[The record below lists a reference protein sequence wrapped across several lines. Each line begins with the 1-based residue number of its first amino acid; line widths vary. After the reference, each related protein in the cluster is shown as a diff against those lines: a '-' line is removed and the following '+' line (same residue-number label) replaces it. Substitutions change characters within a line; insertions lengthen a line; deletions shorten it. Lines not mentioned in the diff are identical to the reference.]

1 MAGSVVAIGKDR
13 ILTVNEKPFFPIG
26 ARHIPAGA
34 TLTLLKQVGFNSFR
48 WTAFGTD
55 TAQISTAQLPSDLGG
70 LMFYPYV
77 FNKADILADIESRRK
92 QLTDM
97 IQTVREHPALL
108 CYEQRNEPAY
118 TAMIDHARPQSPP
131 EGLISGSRVIRE
143 LDPNHPIRIGHSNCN
158 LVSTLRKY
166 NAAVDI
172 VGCNPYVV
180 SPPRIRRIVGMRSD
194 GLVVDSPNQ
203 TLSAVGDHTTK
214 MMRVAEGRPVWM
226 QLQGSAN
233 ENFYNEAH
241 TPENR
246 GQGPYEHLRLYP
258 SRWEMRFMAF
268 HAIIRGAT
276 AMEWFLPGVPVGSG
290 PWGDV
295 CRGVG
300 EWNSLQEVLCAPVG
314 PSRMETE
321 YREMGFSDW
330 TGVENLVKL
339 HHGRPWILAA
349 NSQFDPMEPTFS
361 NLPENLGDVLEVFG
375 EDREVPINSGSFS
388 DRFQPY
394 EVHVYLPRS

>member
-1 MAGSVVAIGKDR
+1 MAGSVVTIGKDR
-13 ILTVNEKPFFPIG
+13 ILSVNGKPFFPIG

-34 TLTLLKQVGFNSFR
+34 TLALLKQVGFNCFR

-55 TAQISTAQLPSDLGG
+55 TALIPTAQLPTDLGG

-77 FNKADILADIESRRK
+77 FNKADLSAEGETRRQ
-92 QLTDM
+92 QLTELIRM
-97 IQTVREHPALL
+97 VREHPALL

-118 TAMIDHARPQSPP
+118 TALVDHARPQSPP
-131 EGLISGSRVIRE
+131 EGLIAGSRAIRE
-143 LDPNHPIRIGHSNCN
+143 LDPNHPIRIGHVNCN

-166 NAAVDI
+166 NEAVDI

-180 SPPRIRRIVGMRSD
+180 SPPRMRRIVGMRSD

-246 GQGPYEHLRLYP
+246 GQGPYEHHRLYP

-268 HAIIRGAT
+268 HVIIRGAT
-276 AMEWFLPGVPVGSG
+276 AMEWFLHGLPVGSG
-290 PWGDV
+290 PWTDM
-295 CRGVG
+295 CRVIG
-300 EWNSLQEVLCAPVG
+300 ELNSLHDVLCAPAWSG
-314 PSRMETE
+314 AMETN
-321 YREMGFSDW
+321 YRELGFSDW
-330 TGVENLVKL
+330 TGVETLVKL
-339 HHGRPWILAA
+339 HQGRPWILAA
-349 NSQFDPMEPTFS
+349 NTQFDPMEPTFS
-361 NLPENLGDVLEVFG
+361 NLPEAFGETLEVFG
-375 EDREVPINSGSFS
+375 ENRRVPIRSGTFS

-394 EVHVYLPRS
+394 EVHIYVPRS